1 MIMQSNA
8 IEIRVDEPVATV
20 TINRHQKRNA
30 LSRAMIEDLR
40 LALSDVHQER
50 KVRAMVLT
58 GAGTAF
64 CAGRDVNEMVAG
76 GADPMADLARWG
88 EEAEQLRDLLL
99 EMLRL
104 PKPIIAAVNG
114 PAVGAGAG
122 LVLAADIVVA
132 APAAEFGF
140 PEPRLGVV
148 AGVEAPLLAYRL
160 GAGPASRLMLTS
172 TPITSVEAHRTG
184 VYHELVSNDLLWA
197 RAFEIAKQC
206 AAGAPESLQLTK
218 RLLLETI
225 GEQLETQLTSGA
237 IAAATART
245 TESAQQGLQAFLDKR
260 PAEWP

>member
-1 MIMQSNA
+1 MQSNA
-8 IEIRVDEPVATV
+8 IEVRVDDAVATV

-30 LSRAMIEDLR
+30 LTRAMIEDLR

-58 GAGTAF
+58 GAGSAF
-64 CAGRDVNEMVAG
+64 CAGRDISEMAAA
-76 GADPMADLARWG
+76 GADPMADMARWG

-114 PAVGAGAG
+114 PAIGAGAG

-132 APAAEFGF
+132 ASEAAFGLPA
-140 PEPRLGVV
+140 PQLGIV

-160 GAGPASRLMLTS
+160 GAGPAARLMLTGDRIDS
-172 TPITSVEAHRTG
+172 AEAHRVG
-184 VYHELVSNDLLWA
+184 VYHELVGSDLLWA
-197 RAFEIAKQC
+197 RAFEVAKQC
-206 AAGAPESLQLTK
+206 AAGAPESMQLTK

-225 GEQLETQLTSGA
+225 GEQLETQLNSGA

-245 TESAQQGLQAFLDKR
+245 TESARQGLQAYLDKK
-260 PAEWP
+260 PAEWE